1 MQEDPARVLRP
12 DRRVGYDRRN
22 LPDLE
27 RLDEKL
33 DQIDEI
39 PSDAFAREPRA
50 TRQASKK
57 VWSKTRKGRLK

>member
-1 MQEDPARVLRP
+1 MQEDPARLVRP

-39 PSDAFAREPRA
+39 PSDAFVREPRA
-50 TRQASKK
+50 ARQATKK
-57 VWSKTRKGRLK
+57 VWSKTRKGRSK